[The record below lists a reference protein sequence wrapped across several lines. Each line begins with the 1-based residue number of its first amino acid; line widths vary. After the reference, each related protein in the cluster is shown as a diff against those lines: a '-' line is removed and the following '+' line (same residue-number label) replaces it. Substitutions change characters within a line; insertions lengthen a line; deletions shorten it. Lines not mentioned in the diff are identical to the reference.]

1 MNCNI
6 FFVLVSVVLLVSIL
20 QNQKEDHKH
29 KKKCT
34 IEGMTN
40 SKKILSKAG
49 VIVVLLLLLAIHVL
63 VFLRLFKLVFGS
75 SDDD

>member
-34 IEGMTN
+34 IEGMSN
-40 SKKILSKAG
+40 SSQKFSKAG
-49 VIVVLLLLLAIHVL
+49 VIAFLLLVLAIHVL
-63 VFLRLFKLVFGS
+63 AFLRLFKLVFGS

>member
-29 KKKCT
+29 GKKCT
-34 IEGMTN
+34 IEGMSN

-49 VIVVLLLLLAIHVL
+49 VIAVLLLLLAIHVL